1 MARGTASDPLAA
13 FFAKGSGAHVA
24 LGPGPQGGLSI
35 WTETGPA
42 TAACLRV
49 DAKLAEVDRFMAQ
62 NDAGPAAAIHAVLG
76 IDLFAQTRSEAA

>member
-1 MARGTASDPLAA
+1 MIGLELSPASTGHTAPDPLAA

-42 TAACLRV
+42 TAACLRL
-49 DAKLAEVDRFMAQ
+49 DGPMPARACHGAKR
-62 NDAGPAAAIHAVLG
+62 
-76 IDLFAQTRSEAA
+76 